1 MITSHSILSHLILSM
16 SLSIASTF
24 LYDRNEVAEEDHSQ
38 YNQEQENTG
47 ESRGG
52 GNAKTE
58 GNHTSGRT
66 EVKVNGLNEQDHC
79 TVEEEIIHTY
89 INIYTYICSM

>member
-1 MITSHSILSHLILSM
+1 MITSNPHLIQSA
-16 SLSIASTF
+16 SLSLASTF
-24 LYDRNEVAEEDHSQ
+24 LYDRNEVAEKNHSQ

-66 EVKVNGLNEQDHC
+66 EVKVNGLYEQAHC
-79 TVEEEIIHTY
+79 TVEEEIIHIY
-89 INIYTYICSM
+89 ISIYTCICSM